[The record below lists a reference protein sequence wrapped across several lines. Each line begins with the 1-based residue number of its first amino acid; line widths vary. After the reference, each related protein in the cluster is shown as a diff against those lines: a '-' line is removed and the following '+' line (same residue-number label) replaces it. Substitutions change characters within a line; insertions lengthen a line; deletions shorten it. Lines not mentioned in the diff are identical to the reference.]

1 MNRILVALLA
11 LFAASG
17 CPRGDAQQQAAA
29 LAAVPVSAV
38 QLAPKAVPIVFEAV
52 ARTEGS
58 KEVQIRARV
67 PGTLERQ
74 LYTEG
79 DAVKAGARLFLIDR
93 APLEID
99 LQQARASLAQER
111 RSEEHT
117 SELQSP
123 CNLVCRLL
131 LEK

>member
-1 MNRILVALLA
+1 MNRMAIALLM

-17 CPRGDAQQQAAA
+17 CTRGDAQQKAAA

-99 LQQARASLAQER
+99 LPLER
-111 RSEEHT
+111 R
-117 SELQSP
+117 
-123 CNLVCRLL
+123 
-131 LEK
+131 